1 MGTRSSMI
9 RGSRDGARSA
19 ATDDEHM
26 PTVSELK
33 EGLWRELA
41 LKAELGING
50 VAISG
55 EALELIQPGIKTQ
68 EQVHCL
74 FEMDFETHTVEL
86 PSHFYLPLGL
96 TTPFRWN
103 PRSSYRIDA
112 LDGRTILRDGER
124 LLSEIE
130 FYRRPGFYSAKTSDG
145 IEMSNIGAHYAERHL
160 FVVYS
165 NECSYKEKGEDC
177 LFCNINHTKDVYGG
191 RQNVFWKNAKQI
203 GETAAYAYKDD
214 AIDHLTISGGV
225 IPERR
230 ELEYYLD
237 VAEAIQRHTG
247 REDFNGTATVAAPLD
262 LRNIDRFKEAGY
274 RTTAMNIE
282 VWDKGIYDAICPGK
296 ARGGGGW
303 DHWVKALEHAAKVFG
318 HGRVR
323 SNIVAGI
330 EPKRSTLAG
339 LEYLA
344 SKGVVGT
351 FTVWCP
357 SPGSE
362 LEGHR
367 SPEPGWYL
375 DLAHK
380 LVAIWK
386 KNGISYDHVFD
397 SHASSDTLQHDI
409 YRIEDEL
416 LPVFATAK
424 QLEPAE

>member
-1 MGTRSSMI
+1 M
-9 RGSRDGARSA
+9 A
-19 ATDDEHM
+19 ATI
-26 PTVSELK
+26 SELK
-33 EGLWRELA
+33 DNLWRELA

-50 VAISG
+50 VAISP
-55 EALELIQPGIKTQ
+55 EALESIQPGIKAQ

-86 PSHFYLPLGL
+86 PSNFLLPHGL
-96 TTPFRWN
+96 SMPFRWN
-103 PRSSYRIDA
+103 PHSNYKID
-112 LDGRTILRDGER
+112 LVGGRTAIVHKDEV
-124 LLSEIE
+124 LSDVQFQPRPN
-130 FYRRPGFYSAKTSDG
+130 FYGLKTSDG
-145 IEMSNIGAHYAERHL
+145 HEMSTIGALYAQRHL

-165 NECSYKEKGEDC
+165 NECSYKDKGEDC
-177 LFCNINHTKDVYGG
+177 LFCNINHTKDVYGE
-191 RQNVFWKNAKQI
+191 RQGIFWKNAKQI
-203 GETAAYAYKDD
+203 GETAAQAYRED

-282 VWDKGIYDAICPGK
+282 IWDKGIYDAICPGK

-303 DHWVKALEHAAKVFG
+303 EHWVRALEHAAKVFG

-330 EPKRSTLAG
+330 EPKKSSLAG

-357 SPGSE
+357 NPGSE

-386 KNGISYDHVFD
+386 KNGFTYDKIFD
-397 SHASSDTLQHDI
+397 CHASSDTLQHDI
-409 YRIEDEL
+409 WRIEHEL
-416 LPVFATAK
+416 LPIFSDADRLVAA
-424 QLEPAE
+424 A

>member
-1 MGTRSSMI
+1 
-9 RGSRDGARSA
+9 
-19 ATDDEHM
+19 M

-55 EALELIQPGIKTQ
+55 EALDFVQPGIKAQ

-96 TTPFRWN
+96 SVPFRWN
-103 PRSSYRIDA
+103 PKSGYRVDLLGDRTVLIDGSEVIA
-112 LDGRTILRDGER
+112 EIRFRER
-124 LLSEIE
+124 PA
-130 FYRRPGFYSAKTSDG
+130 FYGAKTSDG
-145 IEMSNIGAHYAERHL
+145 IEMAQIGAHYADRHL

-165 NECSYKEKGEDC
+165 NECSYKDKGEDC
-177 LFCNINHTKDVYGG
+177 LFCNINYTKDVYGDKG
-191 RQNVFWKNAKQI
+191 GVFWKNARQI
-203 GETAAYAYKDD
+203 GETAARAYNDG
-214 AIDHLTISGGV
+214 AIDHLTVSGGV

-237 VAEAIQRHTG
+237 VAEAIQQHTG
-247 REDFNGTATVAAPLD
+247 LDDFNGTATIAAPLD
-262 LRNIDRFKEAGY
+262 LRNLDRFKEAGY

-282 VWDKGIYDAICPGK
+282 IWDKGIYDAICPGK

-303 DHWVKALEHAAKVFG
+303 EHWVKALEYAVTVFG

-351 FTVWCP
+351 FAVWCP
-357 SPGSE
+357 NPGSE

-367 SPEPGWYL
+367 CPEPGWYL

-386 KNGISYDHVFD
+386 KNGITYQHVFD
-397 SHASSDTLQHDI
+397 SNASSDTLQHDI
-409 YRIEDEL
+409 YRIEDET
-416 LPVFATAK
+416 LPIFDTVR